1 MRCRQ
6 KRPRLGES
14 YPVKHCHSYPLPP
27 GLAEGTIVK
36 LIHFSCGYWTVEANG
51 RQFHQ
56 VFLLS
61 VESGWQ
67 YELNGRW
74 LDADDPPLK
83 KAL

>member
-6 KRPRLGES
+6 KRPRVGQS
-14 YPVKHCHSYPLPP
+14 YPVK
-27 GLAEGTIVK
+27 
-36 LIHFSCGYWTVEANG
+36 YWTVEANG

-61 VESGWQ
+61 IESGWQ

-74 LDADDPPLK
+74 LDADDPRLK
-83 KAL
+83 EPT